1 MIGLLP
7 VMLLGL
13 DVLKSPI
20 IVNPIQYLTLRTGKA
35 ALVMVVI
42 TLACT
47 PLNSLFGFKPALK
60 ARRTFGLYT
69 FIYAFLHV
77 SIFFGVDYFF
87 NFQLIWLDLNEK
99 RYILA
104 GAGSFLILLPL
115 AVTSFRWWM
124 KRLGKTWKRLHRL
137 VYLGALLAAVHYIWL
152 VKSDI
157 RVPVLYAGGILL
169 LLMIRIKWIRKT
181 VSGWRFRRSG

>member
-1 MIGLLP
+1 
-7 VMLLGL
+7 
-13 DVLKSPI
+13 
-20 IVNPIQYLTLRTGKA
+20 
-35 ALVMVVI
+35 
-42 TLACT
+42 
-47 PLNSLFGFKPALK
+47 LK

-69 FIYAFLHV
+69 FLYAFLHV

-87 NFQLIWLDLNEK
+87 NFQLIWLDLSEK

-124 KRLGKTWKRLHRL
+124 KRLGKAWKRLHRL
-137 VYLGALLAAVHYIWL
+137 VYLGALLAAIHYIWL

-157 RVPVLYAGGILL
+157 RVPLLYAGGILL
-169 LLMIRIKWIRKT
+169 LLIFRIKWVRKA
-181 VSGWRFRRSG
+181 VSGWRFRRGS